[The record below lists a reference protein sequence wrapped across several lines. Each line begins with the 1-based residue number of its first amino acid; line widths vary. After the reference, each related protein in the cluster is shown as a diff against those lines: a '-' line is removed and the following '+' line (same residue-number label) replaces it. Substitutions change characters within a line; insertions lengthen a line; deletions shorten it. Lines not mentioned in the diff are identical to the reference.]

1 MTSKLREDLQK
12 RCLQQGNDI
21 RDAAI
26 AHPEIGWIFT
36 QRSQRSMDAR
46 SSRTTPPRRK
56 MTPKG
61 AIAVGTD
68 IEPSRVFT

>member
-1 MTSKLREDLQK
+1 
-12 RCLQQGNDI
+12 
-21 RDAAI
+21 
-26 AHPEIGWIFT
+26 
-36 QRSQRSMDAR
+36 MDAR

-61 AIAVGTD
+61 TIAVGTD